1 MPSKDLA
8 DACMSLLNVNKI
20 DNVFIEPNHI
30 LIHSCKSDKNHNQH
44 VATLK
49 KELLNSIYIPADY
62 DISVSMS
69 GTYGDIRFWGINLI
83 NPYDYLAIASE
94 KVINKWLDCNLDYG
108 EKEDAFIAGWKRR
121 KMPDFGCEYDYT
133 EIIYDLGREASKGCD
148 LDTYKTFFEEDD

>member
-20 DNVFIEPNHI
+20 DNVFIEPNLI
-30 LIHSCKSDKNHNQH
+30 LIHSCKFNKNHIQR

-49 KELLNSIYIPADY
+49 KELLSSIYLPTDSG
-62 DISVSMS
+62 ISVSMS

-94 KVINKWLDCNLDYG
+94 KVIDKWLDCNLNYS
-108 EKEDAFIAGWKRR
+108 EKKTAFMAGWKRR
-121 KMPDFGCEYDYT
+121 KMPDFGYEHDYT
-133 EIIYDLGREASKGCD
+133 EIIYDLGKEASKGCD
-148 LDTYKTFFEEDD
+148 LDTYKASFEEDD